1 MEKFNIRPLAVDE
14 RNLFFPMKPEENK
27 AHGTIGV
34 FSFRFAKRGKTI
46 WCSWHPIGPEKLVT
60 STFKEECNA
69 IVKELGQNVLSGL
82 AGMKHFCSEN
92 GGQIEGDWTTTYGY
106 IIDTP
111 NYLCCL
117 RCVPVRCDYNAN
129 LIFYDKQSQVQHLA
143 AQSQAEENQEIQI
156 GEM

>member
-1 MEKFNIRPLAVDE
+1 MEKFNIRPLAVGE
-14 RNLFFPMKPEENK
+14 RKLFFPMTPEEDK
-27 AHGTIGV
+27 AYGSIGLLSV
-34 FSFRFAKRGKTI
+34 RFAKRGKTLWCI
-46 WCSWHPIGPEKLVT
+46 WCPIGPEKLVT
-60 STFKEECNA
+60 PAFKEECNA
-69 IVKELGQNVLSGL
+69 ILNKLRQTVLSGMS
-82 AGMKHFCSEN
+82 GMKRFCSQN

-129 LIFYDKQSQVQHLA
+129 LIFFDKQAQAQHLA
-143 AQSQAEENQEIQI
+143 AQIQAVENQEIQI